1 MTMLNGV
8 SSYQNTMTYSKPM
21 QPIATA
27 NSPSVKVSS
36 MGSAVKVSDNQV
48 SLSSEGKALLYAL
61 QDIEKESQANR
72 ESNKGVTDD
81 VESFAHGALGI
92 DHPDKIEEEN
102 DSSYSAGQ
110 YLSAA
115 LTVGGVLLALA

>member
-1 MTMLNGV
+1 MISGV
-8 SSYQNTMTYSKPM
+8 SSYQNAMTYSKAVPSTAM
-21 QPIATA
+21 TA
-27 NSPSVKVSS
+27 NPSVKVSS
-36 MGSAVKVSDNQV
+36 MGNTISVSDNQV

-61 QDIEKESQANR
+61 QDIEKESQLNR
-72 ESNKGVTDD
+72 DLNKDMGDD
-81 VESFAHGALGI
+81 VESFAHGALGM

-115 LTVGGVLLALA
+115 LTVGGVLLALV

>member
-8 SSYQNTMTYSKPM
+8 SSYQNAMTYSKPM
-21 QPIATA
+21 HPIATA
-27 NSPSVKVSS
+27 DNPSVKVSS

-72 ESNKGVTDD
+72 ELNKGVTDD

-115 LTVGGVLLALA
+115 LTVGGVLLALV

>member
-1 MTMLNGV
+1 MH
-8 SSYQNTMTYSKPM
+8 
-21 QPIATA
+21 PIATA
-27 NSPSVKVSS
+27 DNPSVKVSS

-72 ESNKGVTDD
+72 ELNKGVTDD

-115 LTVGGVLLALA
+115 LTVGGVLLALV

>member
-1 MTMLNGV
+1 MISGV
-8 SSYQNTMTYSKPM
+8 SSYQNAMAYSKAAPSTVM
-21 QPIATA
+21 AA
-27 NSPSVKVSS
+27 SPSVKVSS
-36 MGSAVKVSDNQV
+36 MGTAVTVSDNKV

-61 QDIEKESQANR
+61 QDIEKESQLNR
-72 ESNKGVTDD
+72 DLKKDMGDD
-81 VESFAHGALGI
+81 VESFAHGALGM

-115 LTVGGVLLALA
+115 LTVGGVLLALV

>member
-1 MTMLNGV
+1 MISGV
-8 SSYQNTMTYSKPM
+8 SSYQNAMTYSKAAPSTVM
-21 QPIATA
+21 AA
-27 NSPSVKVSS
+27 SPSVKVSS
-36 MGSAVKVSDNQV
+36 MGTAVTVSDNQV

-61 QDIEKESQANR
+61 QDIEKESQLKNDL
-72 ESNKGVTDD
+72 NKDVSDG
-81 VESFAHGALGI
+81 VESFAHGALGM

-115 LTVGGVLLALA
+115 LTVGGVLLALV